1 MKRSDKIFW
10 KQYIANLQ
18 VDLSYAA
25 YTKVERAWEDIDY
38 TPMLNKFYYIME
50 GEGFLRIRGQTFY
63 PKPQE
68 LYLLP
73 ANSIQSY
80 GTINDNTFGK
90 YWCHFT
96 AKIGE
101 IHLFDVLE
109 TPSFIR
115 IDQPERWKDRFE
127 RLVDYSFSDKL
138 TSRLQTNSI
147 LLELIAAYIEQ
158 CDKVKFNLKAAPAF
172 EKMNVVL
179 QHIET
184 HLKDNLTVEALAQ
197 IAHFHPNY
205 FIQIFKNF
213 TGNSPIQYINRVRL
227 DKAKH
232 LLTMTELNVSA
243 IADAV
248 GLELSYFSRMFREH
262 NGLSPSAYRESVPK
276 SERVK
281 FPALKKKSLSHL
293 D

>member
-1 MKRSDKIFW
+1 MKHSDKSFW

-25 YTKVERAWEDIDY
+25 YTKVERSWEDIDY
-38 TPMLNKFYYIME
+38 TPILNKFYYIVE
-50 GEGFLRIRGQTFY
+50 GEGFLRIRGETFY
-63 PKPQE
+63 PKPHE

-73 ANSIQSY
+73 ADCIQSY

-90 YWCHFT
+90 YWCHFA

-101 IHLFDVLE
+101 IHLFEVLE

-115 IDQPERWKDRFE
+115 IDQPARWIDKFE
-127 RLVDYSFSDKL
+127 RLVDNSFSDKL
-138 TSRLQTNSI
+138 TSRLQTNAI
-147 LLELIAAYIEQ
+147 LLELIADYIEH
-158 CDKVKFNLKAAPAF
+158 CDKVKFNLKATPAF

-179 QHIET
+179 QHIDS
-184 HLKDNLTVEALAQ
+184 HLTDNLTVEELAQ

-205 FIQIFKNF
+205 FIKIFKNF
-213 TGNSPIQYINRVRL
+213 MGNSPIQYINRRRL

-262 NGLSPSAYRESVPK
+262 NGVSPTAYRESVPK
-276 SERVK
+276 SEHAI
-281 FPALKKKSLSHL
+281 FPAH
-293 D
+293 

>member
-1 MKRSDKIFW
+1 MKHSDKSFW

-25 YTKVERAWEDIDY
+25 YTKVERSWEEIDY
-38 TPMLNKFYYIME
+38 TPIVNKFYYIVE
-50 GEGFLRIRGQTFY
+50 GEGVLTIQGQTFY
-63 PKPQE
+63 PKPNE

-73 ANSIQSY
+73 ADVIQSY

-101 IHLFDVLE
+101 LNLFQVLE
-109 TPSFIR
+109 TSSFIT
-115 IDQPERWKDRFE
+115 IDQPELWRNKFE
-127 RLVDYSFSDKL
+127 RLIDYSNSDKL
-138 TSRLQTNSI
+138 TSRIHSNSV
-147 LLELIAAYIEQ
+147 LLEIIAEYIEC
-158 CDKVKFNLKAAPAF
+158 CDKVKLNLKATPTF
-172 EKMNVVL
+172 EKMNTVL
-179 QHIET
+179 HYIEA
-184 HLKDNLTVEALAQ
+184 HLTDSLTVEELAQ

-205 FIQIFKNF
+205 FIQLFKNF

-227 DKAKH
+227 EKAKH

-262 NGLSPSAYRESVPK
+262 NGVSPTAYREFVPK
-276 SERVK
+276 
-281 FPALKKKSLSHL
+281 
-293 D
+293 